1 MAQKAGR
8 VGINPSE
15 VDPITGKL
23 LSGTSITVV
32 DNLNSDSSTDALS
45 AKQGKVLK
53 QDLDSKEDAA
63 KIGGLEFRNNEGTAQ
78 YRLNSSGEWINFSSG
93 VVLPSID
100 DENSNYTLLLI
111 FSMRTTPTGDISAKV
126 YGSYSQST
134 GLSDLIGTCDMYNI
148 SDNTFMCL
156 LNLTSGSSLKTY
168 YLNICDGDTV
178 IQVASYNKG
187 GNGSIELGNLAT
199 NVNLSSNETGT
210 EYIGIY

>member
-23 LSGTSITVV
+23 NNSTSITVV

-53 QDLDSKEDAA
+53 QGLDSKEDAS

-78 YRLNSSGEWINFSSG
+78 YRINSSGEWINFSSG
-93 VVLPSID
+93 VALPSID

-148 SDNTFMCL
+148 SDKTFICL
-156 LNLTSGSSLKTY
+156 LNLTSESSSKTY
-168 YLNICDGDTV
+168 YLNICDNDTV
-178 IQVASYNKG
+178 IQVGYYNKAG
-187 GNGSIELGNLAT
+187 TGSIELGNIAT
-199 NVNLSSNETGT
+199 NVNISANETGIEFT
-210 EYIGIY
+210 GIY